1 MSDERPAAPEAR
13 PPQAPT
19 RAIQFLAAFNAVEA
33 FLRETLGAK
42 KSDSFKWMVTE
53 ATKQGILNRDQ
64 ADDLKEY
71 AELRNAISHSEYR
84 DFRPIAEPLQET
96 VDDIEALRDSLLKP
110 TLALQVV
117 GQDGKVITFAP
128 KDLIQD
134 ALKAIRETGHAQFP
148 IYESGTCVGLLTT
161 NAIARWVA
169 AELAHSDTL
178 APTTIEAALELSGRH
193 DQAVFLPR
201 TATAA
206 AAVDALSTPF
216 ESGALPRLAII
227 TEHGRPDQRPIAVLG
242 ATDIP
247 ALTEAI

>member
-1 MSDERPAAPEAR
+1 MSGERPATHEAT
-13 PPQAPT
+13 PTKAPT
-19 RAIQFLAAFNAVEA
+19 RAIQFLAAFNDVEA

-42 KSDSFKWMVTE
+42 KSDSFRWMVTQ
-53 ATKQGILNRDQ
+53 AAKQGILSRDQ

-96 VDDIEALRDSLLKP
+96 VDDIQALRDSLLQP
-110 TLALQVV
+110 TLALQVI
-117 GQDGKVITFAP
+117 GQDGKVVTFAP

-134 ALKAIRETGHAQFP
+134 ALRAIRETGHTQFP
-148 IYESGTCVGLLTT
+148 IYDAGTCVGLLTT

-169 AELAHSDTL
+169 AGLAHTDTI

-193 DQAVFLPR
+193 DRAVFLPR

-206 AAVDALSTPF
+206 SAVDALSTPF

-227 TEHGRPDQRPIAVLG
+227 TENGRPDQRPIAVLG

-247 ALTEAI
+247 ALTEAM